1 MGVWIT
7 VGVSG
12 FILLL
17 MIAAG
22 CWRYHKKQPQTH
34 QADVVDNAKDAA
46 QQSILYGENGTLLRQ
61 AENQQ

>member
-7 VGVSG
+7 VGVSA

-34 QADVVDNAKDAA
+34 QADIVDNAKDAA
-46 QQSILYGENGTLLRQ
+46 QQSILYGENGTLSRHP
-61 AENQQ
+61 ENQQ